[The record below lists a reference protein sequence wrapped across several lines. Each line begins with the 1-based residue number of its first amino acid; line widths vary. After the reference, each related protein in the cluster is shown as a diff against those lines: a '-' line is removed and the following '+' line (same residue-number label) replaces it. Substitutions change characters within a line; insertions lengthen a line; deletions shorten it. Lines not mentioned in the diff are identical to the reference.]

1 MYDLIEKGDTV
12 LIHSSIGRT
21 CREKGLSP
29 SDILDILLEKVGK
42 DGTLVFPSFTFYD
55 WCHLGKFDI
64 RNTPGRMG
72 ALSEAARKYPGS
84 VRSGHP
90 AMSFVAIGK
99 YADMF
104 DIDNNGGWGKDS
116 PFDTVTRLNG
126 KIALIDLHDQVG
138 MSAHHYIE
146 NCVQAN
152 HRFRKEFTGQYIS
165 ADDNKHE
172 ATYSLYVRKPNVVT
186 WLYLIEEM
194 LWDAGVY
201 YGNRAG
207 IGDGMRVCKAGEFKE
222 FMLEQYRQGDL
233 KGITWRYGKAYDE

>member
-21 CREKGLSP
+21 CRDRNWTP
-29 SDILDILLEKVGK
+29 TDILETLLEKVGSE
-42 DGTLVFPSFTFYD
+42 GTLVFPSFTFYD
-55 WCHLGKFDI
+55 WCHLGEFDI
-64 RNTPGRMG
+64 RYTPSRMG
-72 ALSEAARKYPGS
+72 ALSEKARRYPGA
-84 VRSGHP
+84 VRSAHP

-99 YADMF
+99 EADRF
-104 DIDNNGGWGKDS
+104 NVDNREGWGYRS
-116 PFDTVTRLNG
+116 PFAIITEMNA

-146 NCVQAN
+146 NEVQAD
-152 HRFRKEFTGQYIS
+152 HRFRKVFTANYIDWDGNPS
-165 ADDNKHE
+165 PQN
-172 ATYSLYVRKPNVVT
+172 YSLYVRKENVVT
-186 WLYLIEEM
+186 WLYLIEEL

-207 IGDGMRVCKAGEFKE
+207 IGDGMRVCKAHEFKE

>member
-21 CREKGLSP
+21 CRNYGWSP
-29 SDILDILLEKVGK
+29 DDILDILLEKVGN

-64 RNTPGRMG
+64 LNTPGRMG

-99 YADMF
+99 HSPLF
-104 DIDNNGGWGKDS
+104 DINHVEGWGTPS
-116 PFDTVTRLNG
+116 PFDVVGQLDG

-146 NCVQAN
+146 ERVQAK
-152 HRFRKEFTGQYIS
+152 HRFSKMFTGEYTY
-165 ADDNKHE
+165 ADGEKYKAHH
-172 ATYSLYVRKPNVVT
+172 SLYVRKENVVT

-194 LWDAGVY
+194 LWDAGIY

-207 IGDGMRVCKAGEFKE
+207 IGDGMRLCKAREFKDY
-222 FMLEQYRQGDL
+222 MLEQYKQGDL
-233 KGITWRYGKAYDE
+233 KGISWRYGKPYDE